1 MDRKDKEQ
9 LIKLFQSFLDVLVPA
24 LESLVGAGL
33 IAKYPTSRKLAH
45 LAENISLIKN
55 QLEQEVSDGKVNQPN
70 SEDS

>member
-24 LESLVGAGL
+24 LESL
-33 IAKYPTSRKLAH
+33 KYPSRKLAH